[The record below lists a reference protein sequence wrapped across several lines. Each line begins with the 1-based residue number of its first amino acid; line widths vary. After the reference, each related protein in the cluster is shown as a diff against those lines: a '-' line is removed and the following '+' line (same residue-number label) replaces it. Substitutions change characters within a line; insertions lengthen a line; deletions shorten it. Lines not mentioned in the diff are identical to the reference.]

1 MEPIVDAI
9 KLRKTD
15 GQASFEKM
23 MEVVAGEIKKQIC
36 FRKIIDSIAL
46 NFASIVG
53 GFTFFFCLYA
63 LLRFDSWLLRAF
75 YIFIVILI
83 AKVIIWLLTL
93 FLNRNDK

>member
-36 FRKIIDSIAL
+36 FRK
-46 NFASIVG
+46 N
-53 GFTFFFCLYA
+53 
-63 LLRFDSWLLRAF
+63 
-75 YIFIVILI
+75 
-83 AKVIIWLLTL
+83 
-93 FLNRNDK
+93 N